1 MNILYTNSSK
11 QIHQLQQD
19 FQKLEQGED
28 TSSAIQGQISA
39 SLGALKKAS
48 DDLMQLAKREI
59 TEEKREIA
67 YQRAEKIQREYQLL
81 QDSFNRWKQK
91 QLAKKNEEKKREMLL
106 RRQDG
111 TSYQQQQQQQNPY
124 LPPMDYFN
132 HESSVLHR
140 SGKQIDDY
148 ISMSKSALQE
158 LYDQKNILKKSKTTM
173 LNIANTLG
181 VSQTVIRYI
190 DTRTTQDKWIL
201 FAGIM
206 ITVFLMWLIVHYFG
220 K

>member
-11 QIHQLQQD
+11 QIHQLQLD
-19 FQKLEQGED
+19 FEKLEQGQD

-91 QLAKKNEEKKREMLL
+91 QAAKRNEERERELLL

-111 TSYQQQQQQQNPY
+111 SSYQQQQQNSY
-124 LPPMDYFN
+124 LPPMEYFD
-132 HESSVLHR
+132 HESTVLHR
-140 SGKQIDDY
+140 TGKQIDDY
-148 ISMSKSALQE
+148 ISMGRSALQE
-158 LYDQKNILKKSKTTM
+158 LYDQKNILKKSRTTM
-173 LNIANTLG
+173 LDIANTLG

-190 DTRTTQDKWIL
+190 ETRTTQDKWIL
-201 FAGIM
+201 FIGI
-206 ITVFLMWLIVHYFG
+206 IVTVFLMWLIVHYFG

>member
-19 FQKLEQGED
+19 FQKLELGED

-91 QLAKKNEEKKREMLL
+91 QLAKKNEEKEREMLL
-106 RRQDG
+106 RRQD
-111 TSYQQQQQQQNPY
+111 QQQQNPY

>member
-11 QIHQLQQD
+11 QIHQLQLD
-19 FQKLEQGED
+19 FEKLEQGED

-48 DDLMQLAKREI
+48 DDLMQLAKREM

-67 YQRAEKIQREYQLL
+67 YQRAEKIRREYQLL

-91 QLAKKNEEKKREMLL
+91 QAAKRNEERERELLL

-111 TSYQQQQQQQNPY
+111 TSYQQEQNSY
-124 LPPMDYFN
+124 LPPMEYFD
-132 HESSVLHR
+132 HESTVLHR
-140 SGKQIDDY
+140 TGKQIDDY
-148 ISMSKSALQE
+148 ISMGRSALQE
-158 LYDQKNILKKSKTTM
+158 LYDQKNILKNSKTRM
-173 LNIANTLG
+173 LDIANTLG

-190 DTRTTQDKWIL
+190 ETRTTQDKWIL
-201 FAGIM
+201 LIGIV

-220 K
+220 

>member
-11 QIHQLQQD
+11 QIHQLQLD
-19 FQKLEQGED
+19 FEKLEQGED

-91 QLAKKNEEKKREMLL
+91 QLAKKNEEREREMLL

-111 TSYQQQQQQQNPY
+111 TMYQQQQNPY

-132 HESSVLHR
+132 HESNVLHR
-140 SGKQIDDY
+140 TGKQIDDY
-148 ISMSKSALQE
+148 IAMSKSALQE
-158 LYDQKNILKKSKTTM
+158 LYDQKNILKRSKTTM

-190 DTRTTQDKWIL
+190 ETRTTQDKWIL
-201 FAGIM
+201 FIGI
-206 ITVFLMWLIVHYFG
+206 IVTVFLMWLIVHYLG

>member
-1 MNILYTNSSK
+1 MNILYNNSSK
-11 QIHQLQQD
+11 QIRQLQMD
-19 FQKLEQGED
+19 FEKLEQGQD

-91 QLAKKNEEKKREMLL
+91 QLTKQNQEREREMLL

-111 TSYQQQQQQQNPY
+111 TAYQQEQNPY
-124 LPPMDYFN
+124 LPPLDYFD
-132 HESSVLHR
+132 HESTVLHR
-140 SGKQIDDY
+140 TGKQIDDY
-148 ISMSKSALQE
+148 ISMGRSALQE
-158 LYDQKNILKKSKTTM
+158 LYDQKKILKKSRTTM
-173 LNIANTLG
+173 LDIANTLG

-190 DTRTTQDKWIL
+190 ETRTTQDKWIL
-201 FAGIM
+201 FIGIV

-220 K
+220 

>member
-11 QIHQLQQD
+11 QIHQLQLD
-19 FQKLEQGED
+19 FEKLEQGQD

-91 QLAKKNEEKKREMLL
+91 QLAKKNEEREREMLL

-111 TSYQQQQQQQNPY
+111 TNYQQQLNSY
-124 LPPMDYFN
+124 LPPIDYFD
-132 HESSVLHR
+132 HESTVLHR
-140 SGKQIDDY
+140 TGKQIDDY
-148 ISMSKSALQE
+148 ISMGRSALQE
-158 LYDQKNILKKSKTTM
+158 LYDQKNILKKSRTTM
-173 LNIANTLG
+173 LDIANTLG

-190 DTRTTQDKWIL
+190 ETRTTQDKWIL
-201 FAGIM
+201 FAGI
-206 ITVFLMWLIVHYFG
+206 IVTVFLMWLIVHYFG

>member
-1 MNILYTNSSK
+1 MNILYNNSSK
-11 QIHQLQQD
+11 QIQQG
-19 FQKLEQGED
+19 QD

-67 YQRAEKIQREYQLL
+67 YQ
-81 QDSFNRWKQK
+81 WKQK
-91 QLAKKNEEKKREMLL
+91 QLTKQNQEREREMLL

-111 TSYQQQQQQQNPY
+111 TAYQQEQNPY
-124 LPPMDYFN
+124 LPPLDYFD
-132 HESSVLHR
+132 HESTVLHR
-140 SGKQIDDY
+140 TGKQIDDY
-148 ISMSKSALQE
+148 ISMGRSALQE
-158 LYDQKNILKKSKTTM
+158 LYDQKKILKKSRTTM
-173 LNIANTLG
+173 LDIANTLG

-190 DTRTTQDKWIL
+190 ETRTTQDKWIL
-201 FAGIM
+201 FIGIV

-220 K
+220 

>member
-1 MNILYTNSSK
+1 
-11 QIHQLQQD
+11 
-19 FQKLEQGED
+19 
-28 TSSAIQGQISA
+28 
-39 SLGALKKAS
+39 
-48 DDLMQLAKREI
+48 
-59 TEEKREIA
+59 
-67 YQRAEKIQREYQLL
+67 
-81 QDSFNRWKQK
+81 
-91 QLAKKNEEKKREMLL
+91 
-106 RRQDG
+106 
-111 TSYQQQQQQQNPY
+111 
-124 LPPMDYFN
+124 
-132 HESSVLHR
+132 
-140 SGKQIDDY
+140 
-148 ISMSKSALQE
+148 MSKSALQE

>member
-1 MNILYTNSSK
+1 MNILYNNSSK
-11 QIHQLQQD
+11 QIQQG
-19 FQKLEQGED
+19 QD

-91 QLAKKNEEKKREMLL
+91 QLTKQNQEREREMLL

-111 TSYQQQQQQQNPY
+111 TAYQQEQNPY
-124 LPPMDYFN
+124 LPPLDYFD
-132 HESSVLHR
+132 HESTVLHR
-140 SGKQIDDY
+140 TGKQIDDY
-148 ISMSKSALQE
+148 ISMGRSALQE
-158 LYDQKNILKKSKTTM
+158 LYDQKKILKKSRTTM
-173 LNIANTLG
+173 LDIANTLG

-190 DTRTTQDKWIL
+190 ETRTTQDKWIL
-201 FAGIM
+201 FIGIV

-220 K
+220 

>member
-19 FQKLEQGED
+19 FQKLELGED

-91 QLAKKNEEKKREMLL
+91 QLAKV
-106 RRQDG
+106 
-111 TSYQQQQQQQNPY
+111 T
-124 LPPMDYFN
+124 F
-132 HESSVLHR
+132 
-140 SGKQIDDY
+140 IY
-148 ISMSKSALQE
+148 I
-158 LYDQKNILKKSKTTM
+158 
-173 LNIANTLG
+173 
-181 VSQTVIRYI
+181 
-190 DTRTTQDKWIL
+190 
-201 FAGIM
+201 
-206 ITVFLMWLIVHYFG
+206 
-220 K
+220 